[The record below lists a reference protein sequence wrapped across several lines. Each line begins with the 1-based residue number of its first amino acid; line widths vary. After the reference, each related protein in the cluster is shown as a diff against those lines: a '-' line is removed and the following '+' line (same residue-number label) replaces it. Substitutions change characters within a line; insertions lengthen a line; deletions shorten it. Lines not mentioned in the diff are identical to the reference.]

1 MEMDETT
8 KSKIERLIMVYA
20 AHAKKAQKAHSDL
33 TDLVWKYLD
42 KQDPQSSLD
51 YLEEMIYLI
60 PKGTPLLLPLYDR
73 LFELRADR
81 EMSTVENPKTDP
93 ISHGKRPRGKNSEA
107 R

>member
-1 MEMDETT
+1 MGMDETT
-8 KSKIERLIMVYA
+8 KSKIEYLIIVYA
-20 AHAKKAQKAHSDL
+20 AHAKKAKKAHSGL
-33 TDLVWKYLD
+33 ADLVWKYLD

-51 YLEEMIYLI
+51 CLEEMIYLI
-60 PKGTPLLLPLYDR
+60 PQGTPLLLPLYDR

-93 ISHGKRPRGKNSEA
+93 ISLEKRPQGRNSEA